1 MNLLVAIIVGGIA
14 GWVASNI
21 MKASTGVLMNV
32 ILGIVGAFVAS
43 FLFSLFGITAGGFI
57 GSLIFAIVGACILI
71 WGARAIKR

>member
-32 ILGIVGAFVAS
+32 IVGAFVAS
-43 FLFSLFGITAGGFI
+43 FLFSLFGVTAGGFI